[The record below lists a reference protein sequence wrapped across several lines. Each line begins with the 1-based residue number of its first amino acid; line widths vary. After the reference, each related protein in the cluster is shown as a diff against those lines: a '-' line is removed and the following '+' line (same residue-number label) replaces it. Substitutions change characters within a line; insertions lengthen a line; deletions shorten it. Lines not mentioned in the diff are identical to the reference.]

1 MFDSA
6 TSMDCSMPVFPV
18 LSLSLL
24 KLIESVMLFNHLSF
38 CCPLLLLPSIF
49 PSTKVFF
56 SESALHIRW
65 PKYWSFSLSISP
77 SNEYSWLISFRMD
90 WFDLLAI
97 QGDELRACYTEWSKS
112 ETERQISYIKVY
124 TWSLERRYWWNY
136 LQSSSGDTDV
146 ERRHVDTERRRR
158 GWGEWRKQHG
168 NIYTTTCKIHSQWEF
183 SVWLR
188 ELNPVLC
195 DNLEG

>member
-18 LSLSLL
+18 LSRSLL

-65 PKYWSFSLSISP
+65 PKYWSFNFNNSL
-77 SNEYSWLISFRMD
+77 SNEYSVLIYFRID
-90 WFDLLAI
+90 LFDLLAVQDSQESSPAPQLASI
-97 QGDELRACYTEWSKS
+97 N
-112 ETERQISYIKVY
+112 
-124 TWSLERRYWWNY
+124 SL
-136 LQSSSGDTDV
+136 
-146 ERRHVDTERRRR
+146 
-158 GWGEWRKQHG
+158 
-168 NIYTTTCKIHSQWEF
+168 
-183 SVWLR
+183 
-188 ELNPVLC
+188 VLS
-195 DNLEG
+195 LLYGPKAMSHR